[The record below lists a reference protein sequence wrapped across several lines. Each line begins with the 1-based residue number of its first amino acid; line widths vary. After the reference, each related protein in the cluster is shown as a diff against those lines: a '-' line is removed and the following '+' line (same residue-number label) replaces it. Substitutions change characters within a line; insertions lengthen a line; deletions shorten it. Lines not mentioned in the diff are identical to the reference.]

1 MVKFVYRM
9 QSILDIKYKLEEQ
22 EKTAYGIS
30 SQKLQEEY
38 KKLQQ
43 LMLRRMEYEKRAGEL
58 AVGKIDVRA
67 INENKHAID
76 TMKSLIRDQI
86 MQVHVAEKQVELA
99 RKRLQAV
106 MVERKAH
113 EKLREK
119 AFEQFRAELAAEEAK
134 EIDQLVSFTYH
145 DHAQKE

>member
-1 MVKFVYRM
+1 MAKFVYRM

-22 EKTAYGIS
+22 EKTAYGIAS
-30 SQKLQEEY
+30 QRLQEENQKLQH
-38 KKLQQ
+38 

-67 INENKHAID
+67 IHENKRAID
-76 TMKSLIRDQI
+76 AMKSLIRDQI
-86 MQVHVAEKQVELA
+86 MQVHVAEKNVELA
-99 RKRLQAV
+99 RKRLNAV

-119 AFEQFRAELAAEEAK
+119 AFEEFKAQLAAEEAK
-134 EIDQLVSFTYH
+134 EIDQLVSFSYH
-145 DHAQKE
+145 DHAQQE

>member
-1 MVKFVYRM
+1 MAKFVYRM

-22 EKTAYGIS
+22 EKSAYSIAA
-30 SQKLQEEY
+30 QKLQEEN
-38 KKLQQ
+38 KKLQK
-43 LMLRRMEYEKRAGEL
+43 LMLRRMEYENRAAEL
-58 AVGKIDVRA
+58 SVGKINVRA
-67 INENKHAID
+67 IQENKHAID
-76 TMKSLIRDQI
+76 VMKSLIRDQI
-86 MQVHVAEKQVELA
+86 MKVHVAEKNVELA

-106 MVERKAH
+106 MVERKSH

-119 AFEQFRAELAAEEAK
+119 AFEQFQAELAQEESK

>member
-1 MVKFVYRM
+1 MAKFVYRM

-22 EKTAYGIS
+22 EKTAFGIA
-30 SQKLQEEY
+30 SQRLQEENQ
-38 KKLQQ
+38 KLQQ

-67 INENKHAID
+67 IHENKHAID
-76 TMKSLIRDQI
+76 VMKTMIRDQI
-86 MQVHVAEKQVELA
+86 TRVHVAEKNVELA
-99 RKRLQAV
+99 RNRLNAV

-113 EKLREK
+113 EKLREI
-119 AFEQFRAELAAEEAK
+119 AFEEFQAELAAEEAK

-145 DHAQKE
+145 DRAQQE

>member
-1 MVKFVYRM
+1 MAKFTYRM

-22 EKTAYGIS
+22 EKTAFGLAS
-30 SQKLQEEY
+30 RRLAEENE
-38 KKLQQ
+38 KLQQ
-43 LMLRRMEYEKRAGEL
+43 LMLRRINYERRAGEL
-58 AVGKIDVRA
+58 AVGKIDVQKIR
-67 INENKHAID
+67 ENKRAID

-86 MQVHVAEKQVELA
+86 MQVHAAEKNLELA
-99 RKRLQAV
+99 RKRLNAV

-119 AFEQFRAELAAEEAK
+119 AFEEFKVELAAQEAK

-145 DHAQKE
+145 DNAQQE

>member
-1 MVKFVYRM
+1 M

-22 EKTAYGIS
+22 EKTAYGIAN
-30 SQKLQEEY
+30 QRLQEENR
-38 KKLQQ
+38 KLQQ

-58 AVGKIDVRA
+58 ALGKIDVRA
-67 INENKHAID
+67 IHENRQAID

-86 MQVHVAEKQVELA
+86 MQVHVAEKNVELA
-99 RKRLQAV
+99 RKRLQTV
-106 MVERKAH
+106 MVERKSH

-119 AFEQFRAELAAEEAK
+119 EFEAFQAELAAQEAK

-145 DHAQKE
+145 DHT

>member
-1 MVKFVYRM
+1 MAKFVYRM

-22 EKTAYGIS
+22 EKTAFGIA
-30 SQKLQEEY
+30 SQRLQEENQ
-38 KKLQQ
+38 KLQQ

-67 INENKHAID
+67 IHENKHAID
-76 TMKSLIRDQI
+76 VMKTMIRDQI
-86 MQVHVAEKQVELA
+86 TRVHVAEKNVELA
-99 RKRLQAV
+99 RNCLNAV

-119 AFEQFRAELAAEEAK
+119 AFEEFQAELAAEEAK

-145 DHAQKE
+145 DRAQQE

>member
-1 MVKFVYRM
+1 M
-9 QSILDIKYKLEEQ
+9 QGILDIKYKLEEQ
-22 EKTAYGIS
+22 EKTAYGIA
-30 SQKLQEEY
+30 SQKLQEENR
-38 KKLQQ
+38 KLQQ
-43 LMLRRMEYEKRAGEL
+43 LMLRRMNYEKKAEEL

-67 INENKHAID
+67 IHENKQAIN

-86 MQVHVAEKQVELA
+86 MQVHVAEKNVELA
-99 RKRLQAV
+99 RKRLNAV

-119 AFEQFRAELAAEEAK
+119 AFEEFKEELAVQEAK

-145 DHAQKE
+145 NHAQ

>member
-1 MVKFVYRM
+1 MAKFVYKM

-22 EKTAYGIS
+22 EKTAYGIA
-30 SQKLQEEY
+30 SQ
-38 KKLQQ
+38 KLQQ

-58 AVGKIDVRA
+58 AIGKIDVRA
-67 INENKHAID
+67 IHENKRAID

-86 MQVHVAEKQVELA
+86 MQVHVAEKNVELA
-99 RKRLQAV
+99 RKRLNAV

-119 AFEQFRAELAAEEAK
+119 AFEEFKAEIAAEEAK

-145 DHAQKE
+145 DHAQQE

>member
-1 MVKFVYRM
+1 MAKFVYRM

-22 EKTAYGIS
+22 EKTAYGIA
-30 SQKLQEEY
+30 SQRLQEENQ
-38 KKLQQ
+38 KLQQ

-67 INENKHAID
+67 IHENKRAID

-86 MQVHVAEKQVELA
+86 MKVHVAEKNVELA
-99 RKRLQAV
+99 RKRLNAV

-113 EKLREK
+113 EKLKEK
-119 AFEQFRAELAAEEAK
+119 AFDEFRLELIAEDNKANDELT
-134 EIDQLVSFTYH
+134 SYRYTSR
-145 DHAQKE
+145 